1 MVNGEMVLNDIAQ
14 IVKTECLKTF
24 EMRPDMNLTM
34 GEFVVMPNHFHAII
48 GIGENEY
55 NSPRGDARPCVS
67 TNPTNDINPTGDM
80 VSTNPTNDIN
90 PTGDMVS
97 TNATNDINPTGDMVS
112 TNATNDTSPTDDIVS
127 TNATDGTIPHVETQG
142 LASPPMQPMI
152 SIQPVISS
160 PPMQPM
166 IPVQRMKIP
175 KTNLVPNPKI
185 WHRSYVVLKLGS
197 PKMPEE
203 SIPISPGNPVF
214 TITSSEM
221 TNHFIKF

>member
-67 TNPTNDINPTGDM
+67 TNP
-80 VSTNPTNDIN
+80 
-90 PTGDMVS
+90 
-97 TNATNDINPTGDMVS
+97 TNDINPTGDMVS